1 MGDEKSVERQ
11 ASGMWG
17 WFLFTGLLWVL
28 IAFMIL
34 RFDLESAMAVGILV
48 GMVLIFAGINEF
60 GAAYVAERWKW
71 VHVLMGILFVVGGI
85 YALIQPGEA
94 FLVLAS
100 LVSFF
105 LLIKGTFDIIVSL
118 MEREEV
124 PVWWLLLLAGIIE
137 IVIGFWA
144 AGSGSRE
151 IVLLILWVG
160 AMCLIRGITEIVFA
174 FRMHALRNAA

>member
-1 MGDEKSVERQ
+1 MEQKSAEQQV
-11 ASGMWG
+11 SGMWG

-34 RFDLESAMAVGILV
+34 RFDLESAVAIGILV
-48 GMVLIFAGINEF
+48 GMVLLFAGINEF

-71 VHVLMGILFVVGGI
+71 VHVLLGILFAVGGI
-85 YALIQPGEA
+85 FALIQPGDA
-94 FLVLAS
+94 FLTLAS

-118 MEREEV
+118 MEREDV

-137 IVIGFWA
+137 ILLGFWA
-144 AGSGSRE
+144 AGSASRS
-151 IVLLILWVG
+151 IALLVLWVG

-174 FRMHALRNAA
+174 FRMHALKQAAA